1 MAGHPGEQVMQRS
14 ENLASTIK
22 ADFPPLDRETRE
34 RVDTDT
40 AAFHLCR
47 SSKTLRNWSA
57 MDCGPIKPA
66 KISGRL
72 AWSVSDLRRLLAGEV
87 VA

>member
-1 MAGHPGEQVMQRS
+1 MTSNTRAAF
-14 ENLASTIK
+14 L
-22 ADFPPLDRETRE
+22 PLEKETRE

-66 KISGRL
+66 KIGGRL
-72 AWSVSDLRRLLAGEV
+72 AWSVADLRKLLVGEMR
-87 VA
+87 